1 ALCRLTSDIRHL
13 ISVLCLLSSVI
24 CKPGPHFVGYL
35 FSLKKMILAADTRR
49 QTQTFEPS
57 DVLGS
62 NK

>member
-1 ALCRLTSDIRHL
+1 
-13 ISVLCLLSSVI
+13 
-24 CKPGPHFVGYL
+24 VGYL

-62 NK
+62 NKSSLREIGFWNCPKG